1 MNPSQTSSLFEIHE
15 NDFKATLDN
24 IDKFVQEVYTNKNEA
39 RMAVLHEKFSS
50 LLEFMNTKQKNSGLT
65 PLHMAALS
73 NNQSMV
79 KELIYNVGNIDAQC
93 HLGETPLHKAA
104 KSGHQDIVQMLLENG
119 AYINAQCKSL
129 QTPLHK
135 AAIFEKEDILRLLIK
150 YGADV
155 NAMSN
160 LETALNIAARK
171 GLSGIA
177 QILLDS
183 KPDIECKS
191 NLRNVTP
198 LFIAAAHNHI
208 YVLDLL
214 IRKGANIHAKDS
226 AFQETALHEAAHQ
239 GHVEIARVLL
249 NNGINIDEQDIG
261 GNTPLSL
268 AAGNGKLEIAKLL
281 IGKGASIELDNP
293 LFKAVYASQIEIVEF
308 LLNNGAN
315 IDGKDFP
322 VHAACGI
329 DHNKILQLLLHYQP
343 NLSKK
348 NSRNYT
354 SQEIALENKRVNSL
368 KMLSYYKSRSP

>member
-1 MNPSQTSSLFEIHE
+1 
-15 NDFKATLDN
+15 
-24 IDKFVQEVYTNKNEA
+24 
-39 RMAVLHEKFSS
+39 
-50 LLEFMNTKQKNSGLT
+50 
-65 PLHMAALS
+65 MAALS
-73 NNQSMV
+73 NNQSKV
-79 KELIYNVGNIDAQC
+79 KKLILSDDNIDAQC
-93 HLGETPLHKAA
+93 ADLRETPLHKAV
-104 KSGHQDIVQMLLENG
+104 KSGHLSIVKMLSENG
-119 AYINAQCKSL
+119 ANINAQCKLL

-135 AAIFEKEDILRLLIK
+135 AAIFEKEDILRVLIK
-150 YGADV
+150 YGANV

-160 LETALNIAARK
+160 LETPLNIAARK

-183 KPDIECKS
+183 KADIECKS
-191 NLRNVTP
+191 NFRNITP
-198 LFIAAAHNHI
+198 LFIAAAHNHRS
-208 YVLDLL
+208 VLDML
-214 IRKGANIHAKDS
+214 IRKGANVHAKDT
-226 AFQETALHEAAHQ
+226 FLQETALHEAAHH
-239 GHVEIARVLL
+239 GHIKIARVLL
-249 NNGINIDEQDIG
+249 DNGINIDEQDIN

-268 AAGNGKLEIAKLL
+268 AAVNGKLEISKLL
-281 IGKGASIELDNP
+281 ISKGASTELNAP
-293 LFKAVYASQIEIVEF
+293 LYRAVNANQIEIVEI

-343 NLSKK
+343 NLNKK

>member
-1 MNPSQTSSLFEIHE
+1 MHKN
-15 NDFKATLDN
+15 NFKATLNN
-24 IDKFVQEVYTNKNEA
+24 IDMVVQKVYTKKDEA
-39 RMAVLHEKFSS
+39 RMAVLYDKFSS
-50 LLEFMNTKQKNSGLT
+50 LLEFMNKKHKDSGLT
-65 PLHMAALS
+65 PLHLAVLS
-73 NNQSMV
+73 NNHSKV
-79 KELIYNVGNIDAQC
+79 KELIISEDNIDAQC
-93 HLGETPLHKAA
+93 DDLRETPLHKAV
-104 KSGHQDIVQMLLENG
+104 KSGHLSIVKMLSENG
-119 AYINAQCKSL
+119 ANINAQCKSL

-308 LLNNGAN
+308 LLNNGAK

-329 DHNKILQLLLHYQP
+329 NHNKILQLLLHYQP

-368 KMLSYYKSRSP
+368 KMLSYYKSRSL